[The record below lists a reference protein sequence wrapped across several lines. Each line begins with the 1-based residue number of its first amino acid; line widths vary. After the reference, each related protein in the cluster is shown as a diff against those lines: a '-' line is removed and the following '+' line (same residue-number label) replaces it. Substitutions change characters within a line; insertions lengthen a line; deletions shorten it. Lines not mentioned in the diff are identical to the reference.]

1 MSQVKSEFYQKYLC
15 SFSNYLISNTFS
27 MVVHLIR
34 DINVDFGI
42 FQLKAKTNKNVLTS
56 KFLFFISK
64 NK

>member
-1 MSQVKSEFYQKYLC
+1 MIMNHVSSKIGMLSKNIY
-15 SFSNYLISNTFS
+15 
-27 MVVHLIR
+27 VVLPTIR
-34 DINVDFGI
+34 FRIINVDFGI